1 MEHLI
6 NMTKRYTNCPTC
18 GASCSYTSNN
28 MKAANIVSHLEPI
41 NLREE
46 LLYLAYDYS
55 RVLLL
60 LDSKYNLDNLDSNE
74 LLMLY
79 YRRIRREIPI
89 MNMLALR
96 PNIHNKIR
104 TAILKIIEEY
114 DQQIEE
120 EREKDKYKNQKRFE
134 IGKINWIE

>member
-1 MEHLI
+1 
-6 NMTKRYTNCPTC
+6 MTKRYTNCPTC
-18 GASCSYTSNN
+18 GTSCSYISDN

-55 RVLLL
+55 RILLL
-60 LDSKYNLDNLDSNE
+60 LDSKYDLDNLDSSE

-89 MNMLALR
+89 MDMLSLR

-104 TAILKIIEEY
+104 IAILRIIEEY
-114 DQQIEE
+114 EQEVEE
-120 EREKDKYKNQKRFE
+120 EKEKDKYKNQTRFE
-134 IGKINWIE
+134 IGKLNWME